1 VTATLMEGRPLA
13 ERIRAQVAEDVAGLG
28 QIGLATIQVGEDEA
42 STIYLAR
49 KHEAAADV
57 EIVAV
62 DRKLRHD
69 TSEDELLAEI
79 AELNENDEIDG
90 ILVQLPLPRHI
101 HEARVIA
108 AIDPVKDV
116 DGLHPFNAGHLYLG
130 RPTIVPAT
138 PLGVMALLAEHKIRL
153 EGARAVVVGRSA
165 LVGKPVALL
174 LLQENA
180 TVSICHTRTDDLER
194 YTLDADVLVVAAGR
208 PEIVTADMVKS
219 GSAVVDVGINRTEN
233 GLVGDVDPDAATH
246 AAFLTPVPGGVGP
259 MTIAIL
265 LQNTVR
271 AARYR
276 RGVIPFP

>member
-1 VTATLMEGRPLA
+1 MKGRPLA
-13 ERIRAQVAEDVAGLG
+13 ERIRAQVAEDVKGLG

-57 EIVAV
+57 DIAAV

-79 AELNENDEIDG
+79 AGLNENDEIDG

-101 HEARVIA
+101 HEDRVIG
-108 AIDPVKDV
+108 AIAPVKDV

-130 RPTIVPAT
+130 RPTLVPAT
-138 PLGVMALLAEHKIRL
+138 PLGVMALLAEHKIHL
-153 EGARAVVVGRSA
+153 EGARSVVVGRSA
-165 LVGKPVALL
+165 LVGKPVAHL
-174 LLQENA
+174 LLQANA

-233 GLVGDVDPDAATH
+233 GIIGDVDPDAATH
-246 AAFLTPVPGGVGP
+246 AAFITPVPGGVGP
-259 MTIAIL
+259 MTIAML

-276 RGVIPFP
+276 RKLLAFPE